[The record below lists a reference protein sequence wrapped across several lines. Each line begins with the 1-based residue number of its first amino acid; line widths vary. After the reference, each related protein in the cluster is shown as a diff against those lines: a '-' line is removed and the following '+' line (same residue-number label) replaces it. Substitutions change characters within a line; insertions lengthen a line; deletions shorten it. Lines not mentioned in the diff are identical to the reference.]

1 MAGSTPVEKVP
12 HFPEP
17 VAPCAVPAAIV
28 AAESTPVPWWA
39 FWRQPIHTPFKPRIT
54 EIWQHVAF
62 DQHVLGKKPHADGPP
77 TNTGAPSSSPWHFP
91 GSIFHHFPAGHKQ
104 STFWSYSFRNN
115 EGMARPWG
123 ANDAEEKEDNS
134 ESDEEEDTHQN
145 KCLTVIRQFGRAV
158 FPHFYPLIWLML
170 PFVVCAG
177 LFVAAYGDFGE
188 TGDEKLLVFVRDAS
202 SALRAST
209 DIEDLV
215 VKQLSRRELMQ
226 QGLVVLVFISLM
238 NALAWICCMVI
249 RAILLTFI
257 VNAGLYEQQ
266 TVSSLLT
273 TIDPELFYFIWSVAV
288 FLFWQQNLTKGRFYA
303 VPAVDT
309 SQAHQQL
316 YWSPC
321 FGSSMFVND
330 SFADILRSICQVTV
344 LLATRRLV
352 QSIMVFCFELG
363 FMANMSSQLGKY
375 LTKYAALRKL
385 NTRWAAYQ
393 MYKESTSQCSDE
405 MSQDEDERM
414 RLDQC
419 FDELRRGRS
428 ITSAASRVS
437 RYSRYSRHPSLRVPL
452 RAMPSLVKEEQE
464 QSPPRLPNQYQAS
477 RSSKA
482 PKDIGIRFVARAVRA
497 NYFRFRFQ
505 VNQNIQA
512 RELRGQGIPSQLTRS
527 SIERI
532 KQSKIHHWVLLQYVA
547 VFPPAIFL
555 HGRRIELDSKATA
568 RSVATSLFAALAA
581 DAAELAHDSQP
592 KEPAYQKA
600 RGGAFGDGLQQN
612 KQGHAPEHERTVT
625 WLGSPDLQKTVPLD
639 PVEEGIPTSATAAG
653 PSTTEPCVS
662 GSLGDNAT
670 LAPPNN
676 STNSTEPA
684 ADAGARADS
693 PSGASDLLPPAAM
706 PVAEET
712 ASRTPASEAD
722 GAGDKEPGRSLGVK
736 FPFTNESAK
745 ETGQRGIAMLGPPA
759 AAVGN
764 VLLEKPLLQQ
774 PASSPKPPTKDAL
787 PSAASETQQPRRFE
801 DKGNGEGSGEESE
814 PLEYLEGSFE
824 FSVGQPNGDGQARTT
839 RRGRTQHISTLTPFN
854 IAIRSPSVDVDAED
868 VEARE
873 ASFTADQQQGT
884 AWPADSF
891 AIDVQADKDACV
903 SPREKKHR
911 RRNWA
916 APRARSAG
924 GRPAATTA
932 SQKQEVELAGVS
944 RNQGGSCY
952 PAAIDEEEGF
962 CSSHSENECFP
973 DGGSFA
979 ASSSLE
985 NMSIA
990 SSGFTALRGG
1000 PEQDEEQE
1008 RPQRVARGAAV
1019 LGAININSSLFNDGD
1034 FGTMPFPK
1042 GGSSSPE
1049 PGVGGCASPS
1059 NETGGGRRLLDPNN
1073 AGEEEYSRRSR
1084 YGPAQ
1089 PAPEYFTRAFVEMFL
1104 RGDEVD
1110 EFMKQVDLAGHG
1122 KINQSML
1129 KRAVIS
1135 IYKMRKAL
1143 LKSLTSQA
1151 SICKTVR
1158 RMISIVLWAA
1168 TLVAMLLVFGVNLN
1182 TVIVSGA
1189 AAISALTV
1197 ALSYIYQNFITAV
1210 IYVAFTNPYNVGDRI
1225 RVDGGEAMYVR
1236 NIHTY
1241 TTEFVTV
1248 HGKPVVYSNTVLF
1261 GRQLM
1266 NESRSTN
1273 ATFSMP
1279 MRLDIRTQLQ
1289 SLRFLE
1295 AGMRKAIAT
1304 RPMDFVKDS
1313 FSIYI
1318 TDVQPGRY
1326 MDRLC
1331 IRLGISYQEP
1341 LLPVH
1346 LSSPQPPPSN
1356 GQSVPLGPGHFFQPS
1371 AAHGAANGTS
1381 SISLA
1386 TLPELEGGQCY
1397 RGSPPAPSGVPLNS
1411 LYCEPS
1417 ALQPFSTSPQSRTQQ
1432 EALHAQWLPPSAS
1445 SLRRE
1450 EKYHVEEER
1459 RGLQRGGVW
1468 DSPKSRRGGAPSH
1481 SSAASRGRLCSS
1493 DRSSVSSWEAEH
1505 NEDCEACR
1513 RGSCEHAPLRR
1524 SAPLSNA
1531 DCHEM
1536 QSASPLRTAHSSE
1549 FVRAGCGGA
1558 RPRRRHRNTAVV
1570 GGYQ

>member
-1 MAGSTPVEKVP
+1 MHA
-12 HFPEP
+12 
-17 VAPCAVPAAIV
+17 
-28 AAESTPVPWWA
+28 
-39 FWRQPIHTPFKPRIT
+39 
-54 EIWQHVAF
+54 
-62 DQHVLGKKPHADGPP
+62 ADGPP
-77 TNTGAPSSSPWHFP
+77 IHAAPASSSPWHFA
-91 GSIFHHFPAGHKQ
+91 GSIFHHFPTGHKQ

-115 EGMARPWG
+115 EGVARPWG

-134 ESDEEEDTHQN
+134 DSDEEEDMHQN
-145 KCLTVIRQFGRAV
+145 KCLTVIRQFSRAV
-158 FPHFYPLIWLML
+158 FPHFYPFIWLVL
-170 PFVVCAG
+170 PFVMCAG
-177 LFVAAYGDFGE
+177 LFVSAYGDFSE
-188 TGDEKLLVFVRDAS
+188 TGDEKLLVFVKDS
-202 SALRAST
+202 SSVLRASST
-209 DIEDLV
+209 AADIEDSV
-215 VKQLSRRELMQ
+215 VKQISRRELMQ
-226 QGLVVLVFISLM
+226 QGLVVLVYISLM
-238 NALAWICCMVI
+238 NALAWVGFMLI
-249 RAILLTFI
+249 RAILLTFV
-257 VNAGLYEQQ
+257 VNVGLYEQQ

-273 TIDPELFYFIWSVAV
+273 TIDPELFYFVWSVAV
-288 FLFWQQNLTKGRFYA
+288 FLFWQQNLRKGRFCA

-309 SQAHQQL
+309 SRSVQHL

-321 FGSSMFVND
+321 FGTSMFVSD
-330 SFADILRSICQVTV
+330 GYADILRSICLVTV
-344 LLATRRLV
+344 LLATRRLM

-393 MYKESTSQCSDE
+393 IYKESTSQCSDE
-405 MSQDEDERM
+405 VSQDEDERM

-428 ITSAASRVS
+428 VTSATSRVS
-437 RYSRYSRHPSLRVPL
+437 RYSRFSRHPSLRVPL

-464 QSPPRLPNQYQAS
+464 HTPPRLLNQFKPSQ
-477 RSSKA
+477 SSKA
-482 PKDIGIRFVARAVRA
+482 PKDIGILFVARAVRA
-497 NYFRFRFQ
+497 NYFRFRFH

-532 KQSKIHHWVLLQYVA
+532 KHSKIHHWVLLQYVA

-568 RSVATSLFAALAA
+568 RLVATSLFAALAA
-581 DAAELAHDSQP
+581 DAQELAQDTQP
-592 KEPAYQKA
+592 KEPVYQKA
-600 RGGAFGDGLQQN
+600 RAGAFGDCLQQN
-612 KQGHAPEHERTVT
+612 KQAHAPEHERTVT
-625 WLGSPDLQKTVPLD
+625 WLESPDLRKTVPLG
-639 PVEEGIPTSATAAG
+639 PVEEGIPTSATAAC
-653 PSTTEPCVS
+653 PTTTEPCVS

-684 ADAGARADS
+684 ADAGTRADS
-693 PSGASDLLPPAAM
+693 PSAASELLPPA
-706 PVAEET
+706 VVEDT
-712 ASRTPASEAD
+712 NSRTPAGEAE
-722 GAGDKEPGRSLGVK
+722 ASGDKERSSLSAGNSPPANK
-736 FPFTNESAK
+736 SAK
-745 ETGQRGIAMLGPPA
+745 GTGHRGAEMLGPPP

-764 VLLEKPLLQQ
+764 GVLEKPLVQQ
-774 PASSPKPPTKDAL
+774 PASSQKPPTQATLPPAAL
-787 PSAASETQQPRRFE
+787 KTHQPPTCE
-801 DKGNGEGSGEESE
+801 DKGNVEGSEDESQ

-824 FSVGQPNGDGQARTT
+824 FSVGQANGDVQARTT
-839 RRGRTQHISTLTPFN
+839 RRARTQHISTLTPFN
-854 IAIRSPSVDVDAED
+854 IAIRSPSVDVDAEI
-868 VEARE
+868 VEASK
-873 ASFTADQQQGT
+873 ASFTPDGQQGA

-891 AIDVQADKDACV
+891 AIDVQTDEEASV
-903 SPREKKHR
+903 SPRGRKLKR
-911 RRNWA
+911 RGC
-916 APRARSAG
+916 RAVAHGCFAG
-924 GRPAATTA
+924 DWPTATAA
-932 SQKQEVELAGVS
+932 SQKQEVELAAVL
-944 RNQGGSCY
+944 RNQ
-952 PAAIDEEEGF
+952 AALYHAAALGEKDGF
-962 CSSHSENECFP
+962 CSSHSENECLS
-973 DGGSFA
+973 DAGSFA
-979 ASSSLE
+979 ASLSLE
-985 NMSIA
+985 DIPVA
-990 SSGFTALRGG
+990 SRGFTALHRGR
-1000 PEQDEEQE
+1000 QRDEEQQ

-1034 FGTMPFPK
+1034 FGTTPFPK
-1042 GGSSSPE
+1042 GGSSCPDS
-1049 PGVGGCASPS
+1049 GIGGCASPS
-1059 NETGGGRRLLDPNN
+1059 NEGGGGRRLLDPNN
-1073 AGEEEYSRRSR
+1073 AGEEEYGRRSR
-1084 YGPAQ
+1084 YGPSQ

-1197 ALSYIYQNFITAV
+1197 ALRLGEAWWVEDDVLLFFTGYIYQNFITAV
-1210 IYVAFTNPYNVGDRI
+1210 IFVAFTNPYNVGDRI

-1326 MDRLC
+1326 MD
-1331 IRLGISYQEP
+1331 E
-1341 LLPVH
+1341 
-1346 LSSPQPPPSN
+1346 
-1356 GQSVPLGPGHFFQPS
+1356 
-1371 AAHGAANGTS
+1371 
-1381 SISLA
+1381 SL
-1386 TLPELEGGQCY
+1386 
-1397 RGSPPAPSGVPLNS
+1397 V
-1411 LYCEPS
+1411 
-1417 ALQPFSTSPQSRTQQ
+1417 
-1432 EALHAQWLPPSAS
+1432 
-1445 SLRRE
+1445 
-1450 EKYHVEEER
+1450 
-1459 RGLQRGGVW
+1459 
-1468 DSPKSRRGGAPSH
+1468 
-1481 SSAASRGRLCSS
+1481 
-1493 DRSSVSSWEAEH
+1493 
-1505 NEDCEACR
+1505 
-1513 RGSCEHAPLRR
+1513 
-1524 SAPLSNA
+1524 
-1531 DCHEM
+1531 
-1536 QSASPLRTAHSSE
+1536 
-1549 FVRAGCGGA
+1549 
-1558 RPRRRHRNTAVV
+1558 
-1570 GGYQ
+1570 

>member
-1 MAGSTPVEKVP
+1 MHA
-12 HFPEP
+12 
-17 VAPCAVPAAIV
+17 
-28 AAESTPVPWWA
+28 
-39 FWRQPIHTPFKPRIT
+39 
-54 EIWQHVAF
+54 
-62 DQHVLGKKPHADGPP
+62 ADGPP
-77 TNTGAPSSSPWHFP
+77 TNTGPSSNSPWHFP

-104 STFWSYSFRNN
+104 SAFWSYSFRNN
-115 EGMARPWG
+115 EGVARPWG

-145 KCLTVIRQFGRAV
+145 KCLTVIRQFIRAV
-158 FPHFYPLIWLML
+158 FPHFYPLIWLVL

-188 TGDEKLLVFVRDAS
+188 TGDEKLLVFVRNAS
-202 SALRAST
+202 SSTMT
-209 DIEDLV
+209 DIEDSV
-215 VKQLSRRELMQ
+215 VKELSRRELMQ

-238 NALAWICCMVI
+238 NALAWICCMLI

-288 FLFWQQNLTKGRFYA
+288 FLFWQQNLSKGRFYA

-321 FGSSMFVND
+321 FGSSMFVNGA
-330 SFADILRSICQVTV
+330 FADILKSICQVTV

-385 NTRWAAYQ
+385 NTR
-393 MYKESTSQCSDE
+393 CDE

-437 RYSRYSRHPSLRVPL
+437 RYSRFSRHPSLRVPL

-464 QSPPRLPNQYQAS
+464 QSPPRLPNQFKSS

-592 KEPAYQKA
+592 KEPPYQKA
-600 RGGAFGDGLQQN
+600 RGGAFGDGLQQS
-612 KQGHAPEHERTVT
+612 KQAHAPEHERTVT

-639 PVEEGIPTSATAAG
+639 PVEECIPTSATVAG
-653 PSTTEPCVS
+653 PTTTDPCVS
-662 GSLGDNAT
+662 GSLGDNGT

-684 ADAGARADS
+684 ADGGARADS
-693 PSGASDLLPPAAM
+693 PSAASDLLPPAAV

-712 ASRTPASEAD
+712 TSRTPVSEAD
-722 GAGDKEPGRSLGVK
+722 AGGDKEPPSRLLGGK
-736 FPFTNESAK
+736 LLSSPNKTK
-745 ETGQRGIAMLGPPA
+745 ETGQRGSEMLGPPPA
-759 AAVGN
+759 ASGN
-764 VLLEKPLLQQ
+764 GILEKPLLQQ
-774 PASSPKPPTKDAL
+774 PASNLKPCTKDAL
-787 PSAASETQQPRRFE
+787 PAAASETQQPITSE
-801 DKGNGEGSGEESE
+801 DKGNAEGSGEESE

-824 FSVGQPNGDGQARTT
+824 FSVGQANGDGQARTT
-839 RRGRTQHISTLTPFN
+839 RRGRTQHIATLTPFN
-854 IAIRSPSVDVDAED
+854 IAIRSPSVDVDAE
-868 VEARE
+868 VEGAE

-884 AWPADSF
+884 AWPSDSF
-891 AIDVQADKDACV
+891 AIDVHADKKACL
-903 SPREKKHR
+903 SSKEKKQK
-911 RRNWA
+911 RRNKWGA
-916 APRARSAG
+916 SLGRIAG
-924 GRPAATTA
+924 DRRAATRA
-932 SQKQEVELAGVS
+932 SQKQEVELAGVLGKS
-944 RNQGGSCY
+944 NASCY
-952 PAAIDEEEGF
+952 SAAIDEKEGL
-962 CSSHSENECFP
+962 CSSHSENGSLS
-973 DGGSFA
+973 DGGSFPA
-979 ASSSLE
+979 SLSLEEMSLASSS
-985 NMSIA
+985 I
-990 SSGFTALRGG
+990 TALRRG
-1000 PEQDEEQE
+1000 PEEDEEQQQ
-1008 RPQRVARGAAV
+1008 RPQRVARGTAV

-1034 FGTMPFPK
+1034 FGTIPFPK
-1042 GGSSSPE
+1042 GGPTSAE
-1049 PGVGGCASPS
+1049 PGVGNCASPS

-1073 AGEEEYSRRSR
+1073 AGEEEYGRRMR

-1182 TVIVSGA
+1182 TVVVSGA

-1326 MDRLC
+1326 MDITVWLSSVEGWGNWPKVFRLRTDMYLVLQRLC

-1346 LSSPQPPPSN
+1346 LSSTQPPPSN
-1356 GQSVPLGPGHFFQPS
+1356 GQTAPLGPGHS
-1371 AAHGAANGTS
+1371 AHGAANGTS
-1381 SISLA
+1381 SVSLA
-1386 TLPELEGGQCY
+1386 TLPELEGGQCF
-1397 RGSPPAPSGVPLNS
+1397 RGAPPAPSGVPLNA

-1417 ALQPFSTSPQSRTQQ
+1417 TLQPFSTSQQ
-1432 EALHAQWLPPSAS
+1432 NWMRPEASHAHWLPSSAS
-1445 SLRRE
+1445 SSRRE
-1450 EKYHVEEER
+1450 ERYQVEEER
-1459 RGLQRGGVW
+1459 HGLQPGAVW
-1468 DSPKSRRGGAPSH
+1468 DSPKNRRRGGAPPSH
-1481 SSAASRGRLCSS
+1481 SSAASQGRRCSS
-1493 DRSSVSSWEAEH
+1493 DRSSVSSWEAENN
-1505 NEDCEACR
+1505 NEGCDSCR
-1513 RGSCEHAPLRR
+1513 KGSCEHSPLRR
-1524 SAPLSNA
+1524 SAPISNA
-1531 DCHEM
+1531 DCRDVH
-1536 QSASPLRTAHSSE
+1536 SAASPLRTALSSE
-1549 FVRAGCGGA
+1549 FVRAACGGP
-1558 RPRRRHRNTAVV
+1558 RPRRRHRNTAAV
-1570 GGYQ
+1570 GGC

>member
-1 MAGSTPVEKVP
+1 MARSTPLEKVP

-17 VAPCAVPAAIV
+17 VAPRAVPAAIV
-28 AAESTPVPWWA
+28 AAESEPVPWWA
-39 FWRQPIHTPFKPRIT
+39 FWRQPIRTPFKPRIT
-54 EIWQHVAF
+54 EIWQHYPRFFAYKM
-62 DQHVLGKKPHADGPP
+62 HAAEAPPPHAGP
-77 TNTGAPSSSPWHFP
+77 PSSSPWHFP
-91 GSIFHHFPAGHKQ
+91 GGIFHHFPAGHKQ

-115 EGMARPWG
+115 EGAARLWG

-134 ESDEEEDTHQN
+134 DSDEEEDTHQN
-145 KCLTVIRQFGRAV
+145 KCLTVIRQSFRAV
-158 FPHFYPLIWLML
+158 FPHLYPLIWLVL

-188 TGDEKLLVFVRDAS
+188 TGDEKLLVFVKDAAP
-202 SALRAST
+202 ALQVPSTAT
-209 DIEDLV
+209 DIQHSKAAVCEPLW
-215 VKQLSRRELMQ
+215 QASLIALILSGSCL
-226 QGLVVLVFISLM
+226 S
-238 NALAWICCMVI
+238 

-273 TIDPELFYFIWSVAV
+273 TVDPELFYFIWSVAV
-288 FLFWQQNLTKGRFYA
+288 FVFWQQNLSKGRFYA
-303 VPAVDT
+303 VPAADT
-309 SQAHQQL
+309 SQTLQQL

-321 FGSSMFVND
+321 FGASMFVNGAY
-330 SFADILRSICQVTV
+330 ADVLRTICQVTV

-437 RYSRYSRHPSLRVPL
+437 RYSRYSRHPSLRLPL

-464 QSPPRLPNQYQAS
+464 QPAARLHNQFQTS
-477 RSSKA
+477 QSSKA

-555 HGRRIELDSKATA
+555 HGRRMELDSKATA

-592 KEPAYQKA
+592 KEPTYQKA
-600 RGGAFGDGLQQN
+600 RGGAFGDGFLQS
-612 KQGHAPEHERTVT
+612 KQAHASEHERTVT

-639 PVEEGIPTSATAAG
+639 PVEEGIPTSATAAC
-653 PSTTEPCVS
+653 PTTTEPCAS

-670 LAPPNN
+670 LAAPNN

-684 ADAGARADS
+684 ADAVARADS
-693 PSGASDLLPPAAM
+693 PSPASDLLPPAAV
-706 PVAEET
+706 PAAEDR
-712 ASRTPASEAD
+712 AAKTPAGEAEA
-722 GAGDKEPGRSLGVK
+722 AGDKPVTSSDGYSSSK
-736 FPFTNESAK
+736 NKSAK
-745 ETGQRGIAMLGPPA
+745 EASHRGTEMLGPPPA
-759 AAVGN
+759 AAGN
-764 VLLEKPLLQQ
+764 GLLEKPLCSLK
-774 PASSPKPPTKDAL
+774 PATQDAMPP
-787 PSAASETQQPRRFE
+787 AAPETQQASSSE
-801 DKGNGEGSGEESE
+801 DKGNAEGSGDESE

-824 FSVGQPNGDGQARTT
+824 FSVGQANGDGQTRLT

-868 VEARE
+868 VGGAK
-873 ASFTADQQQGT
+873 ASFTSDQQQGT
-884 AWPADSF
+884 AWPSDSF
-891 AIDVQADKDACV
+891 AIAVQADEEACV
-903 SPREKKHR
+903 PSRGKQHKRRE
-911 RRNWA
+911 WA
-916 APRARSAG
+916 KARGRLAG
-924 GRPAATTA
+924 DRPAATTA
-932 SQKQEVELAGVS
+932 SQKQEVELAGVL
-944 RNQGGSCY
+944 RDQADSCHSV
-952 PAAIDEEEGF
+952 ALDGKEGR
-962 CSSHSENECFP
+962 CSSHSENECFS
-973 DGGSFA
+973 DVGSFA
-979 ASSSLE
+979 ASLSLE
-985 NMSIA
+985 DMSVA
-990 SSGFTALRGG
+990 SSGFTSLRREAE
-1000 PEQDEEQE
+1000 PDEEQQ

-1019 LGAININSSLFNDGD
+1019 LSAVNINSSLFNDGD
-1034 FGTMPFPK
+1034 FGTVPFPK
-1042 GGSSSPE
+1042 AGAGSLD
-1049 PGVGGCASPS
+1049 PGAGGCASPS
-1059 NETGGGRRLLDPNN
+1059 NEGGGGRRLLDPNN
-1073 AGEEEYSRRSR
+1073 AKEEEYSRRSR

-1089 PAPEYFTRAFVEMFL
+1089 PAPEYFTKAFVEMFL

-1210 IYVAFTNPYNVGDRI
+1210 IFVAFTNPYNVGDRI

-1261 GRQLM
+1261 GKQLM

-1295 AGMRKAIAT
+1295 AGMRKAIAA

-1326 MDRLC
+1326 MDACL
-1331 IRLGISYQEP
+1331 P
-1341 LLPVH
+1341 LEVEKHCYFGLACKEEATE
-1346 LSSPQPPPSN
+1346 QPPGAFWGRSHDA
-1356 GQSVPLGPGHFFQPS
+1356 GSVHIIFFVHAVFQPS

-1381 SISLA
+1381 SMSLA
-1386 TLPELEGGQCY
+1386 TLPELEGGQFN

-1417 ALQPFSTSPQSRTQQ
+1417 ALQPLNASSQSFMRQ
-1432 EALHAQWLPPSAS
+1432 EALHAQWLPSTAISPRS
-1445 SLRRE
+1445 E
-1450 EKYHVEEER
+1450 EKRQLGER
-1459 RGLQRGGVW
+1459 LGLQSEAVW
-1468 DSPKSRRGGAPSH
+1468 DSPKSRRRGGPPSH
-1481 SSAASRGRLCSS
+1481 SSGASRGCLYSS
-1493 DRSSVSSWEAEH
+1493 DRSSVSSWEEEH
-1505 NEDCEACR
+1505 NDDCN
-1513 RGSCEHAPLRR
+1513 SCGRIPCNQARLPR
-1524 SAPLSNA
+1524 STAEGRKVNP
-1531 DCHEM
+1531 
-1536 QSASPLRTAHSSE
+1536 ASPLRTALSSE
-1549 FVRAGCGGA
+1549 FARAGCGGA
-1558 RPRRRHRNTAVV
+1558 RPRRRHRNTGFL
-1570 GGYQ
+1570 GGS